1 MKLNDRKL
9 YDVQFSLEELEALQG
24 AERAITEIVTLFG
37 SEGTLVAAE
46 TGECVDLSELN
57 RVRAILDFIHDH
69 RIFERMKEKG
79 RREISV
85 RIIFRRITSKQN
97 EIDY

>member
-1 MKLNDRKL
+1 MIFVLDFSMRPWYNVVTENERGLTNMTTTNRKL
-9 YDVQFSLEELEALQG
+9 YDIQFTLEELDALSA

-57 RVRAILDFIHDH
+57 RVRAILDSFHDH
-69 RIFERMKEKG
+69 RIFER
-79 RREISV
+79 I
-85 RIIFRRITSKQN
+85 
-97 EIDY
+97 

>member
-9 YDVQFSLEELEALQG
+9 YDCQFDYEELCALEG

-57 RVRAILDFIHDH
+57 RIRAILDFFHDH
-69 RIFERMKEKG
+69 RAFER
-79 RREISV
+79 I
-85 RIIFRRITSKQN
+85 
-97 EIDY
+97 

>member
-9 YDVQFSLEELEALQG
+9 YDVQFDWNELEALEG

-46 TGECVDLSELN
+46 KGECVDLSELN
-57 RVRAILDFIHDH
+57 RVRAILDFFHDH
-69 RIFERMKEKG
+69 RIFERM
-79 RREISV
+79 
-85 RIIFRRITSKQN
+85 
-97 EIDY
+97 

>member
-1 MKLNDRKL
+1 MKINDRKL
-9 YDVQFSLEELEALQG
+9 YDCQFDHEELEALEG

-57 RVRAILDFIHDH
+57 RVRGILDFFHDH
-69 RIFERMKEKG
+69 
-79 RREISV
+79 
-85 RIIFRRITSKQN
+85 
-97 EIDY
+97 

>member
-9 YDVQFSLEELEALQG
+9 YDCQFDYEELCALEG
-24 AERAITEIVTLFG
+24 AERAITEIITLFG

-57 RVRAILDFIHDH
+57 RIRAILDFFHDH
-69 RIFERMKEKG
+69 RVFER
-79 RREISV
+79 I
-85 RIIFRRITSKQN
+85 
-97 EIDY
+97 

>member
-9 YDVQFSLEELEALQG
+9 YDCQFDYEELCALEG

-37 SEGTLVAAE
+37 SEGALVAAE

-57 RVRAILDFIHDH
+57 RVRAILDFFHDH
-69 RIFERMKEKG
+69 RIFER
-79 RREISV
+79 I
-85 RIIFRRITSKQN
+85 
-97 EIDY
+97 

>member
-1 MKLNDRKL
+1 MKLNNRKL
-9 YDVQFSLEELEALQG
+9 YDCQFDYEELCALEG

-57 RVRAILDFIHDH
+57 RVRAILDFFHDY
-69 RIFERMKEKG
+69 RIFERM
-79 RREISV
+79 
-85 RIIFRRITSKQN
+85 
-97 EIDY
+97 

>member
-9 YDVQFSLEELEALQG
+9 YDCQFDYEELSALED

-57 RVRAILDFIHDH
+57 RVRAILDFFHDH
-69 RIFERMKEKG
+69 RVFER
-79 RREISV
+79 I
-85 RIIFRRITSKQN
+85 
-97 EIDY
+97 